1 MSYIKNNNPTVFGRG
16 PRSFEVS
23 RGESQKTM
31 RTLYLKK
38 YKNPIVYGRG

>member
-16 PRSFEVS
+16 PRSFEV
-23 RGESQKTM
+23 RGESQKTL

-38 YKNPIVYGRG
+38 YNNPIVYGRG